1 MRVASRF
8 AGEIRKS
15 CFPRTR
21 TGIHCSAQDTQVRA
35 MPPRSVQNPS
45 KPVTDPTHKT
55 PGQGTPGLAM
65 HRPDTAV
72 ESDRLSG
79 QARRGLVCARR
90 VGLGVR
96 AGTHRGRPGG
106 AVEGR
111 EWARQGVEDCA
122 ACRPRMGVKKA
133 TAWVAWLPTVRACT
147 TLRPSRKGRGLGRPV
162 TGAEQKPRPLLV
174 RGFFVCAAHCT
185 LYGGPCGDTRKGVP
199 VLSRSSNPARSA
211 AFHLDVG
218 GGRFSNLLTGAF
230 YG

>member
-1 MRVASRF
+1 
-8 AGEIRKS
+8 
-15 CFPRTR
+15 
-21 TGIHCSAQDTQVRA
+21 

-79 QARRGLVCARR
+79 QARRGLDCARR

-96 AGTHRGRPGG
+96 AGGRPHRAGTHRGRAGG

-122 ACRPRMGVKKA
+122 ACRPRMGVEKA
-133 TAWVAWLPTVRACT
+133 TAWVAWLPTVLACT
-147 TLRPSRKGRGLGRPV
+147 TLRPSRKGYGFGSPV
-162 TGAEQKPRPLLV
+162 TGAEQKPRPLFGSRLF
-174 RGFFVCAAHCT
+174 RLRST
-185 LYGGPCGDTRKGVP
+185 LHALWRAVWGLPQGGAGPVP
-199 VLSRSSNPARSA
+199 VFQPYTVCRLSFGSGR
-211 AFHLDVG
+211 
-218 GGRFSNLLTGAF
+218 GRFKTC
-230 YG
+230 